1 MQDFESATLVTL
13 AMCCATILIEAID
26 AFPSSQPQG
35 SRQSAADV
43 SRPLSSGVQRQ
54 RAARENLGRRRASE
68 QIQEETSAIAA
79 AFDRP
84 PDFEHVTLL
93 PRRGQVVVQLIAL
106 GWDPE

>member
-1 MQDFESATLVTL
+1 MKESSDVERASETV
-13 AMCCATILIEAID
+13 EAVR
-26 AFPSSQPQG
+26 G
-35 SRQSAADV
+35 R
-43 SRPLSSGVQRQ
+43 QRQ
-54 RAARENLGRRRASE
+54 LDE